1 MATEAIEATVDGRSV
16 RLTSLERVLWPEAGL
31 TKGWMLQAYTSLAP
45 VLLPH
50 LRGHPVTMWRY
61 PEGVHRQ
68 GWWQNEC
75 RGAPSWV
82 RVFAYTG
89 SDGRQHRHCVVDDLS
104 SLLWLVNLG
113 TIEIHPFPFTAED
126 PSTPRWLVF
135 DLDPG
140 APAGIR
146 EACRVAT
153 RVRDLLH
160 NAGLTSFVKTSGVK
174 GLHIVVPLNMPAGF
188 DETKAYARTMAA
200 FLVDELHD
208 LVVDRQTRSIR
219 QGKVLVDWLQND
231 RFRSTVA
238 PYSLRATPVPRVSAP
253 VTWDEI
259 EAVADGAPEGALSFG
274 VDDVLARIA
283 LDGDPFSGALTMR
296 QTLV

>member
-82 RVFAYTG
+82 RVFTYTG
-89 SDGRQHRHCVVDDLS
+89 SDGRQHRHCVIDDLS

-113 TIEIHPFPFTAED
+113 TVEIHPFPFTTVEPA
-126 PSTPRWLVF
+126 TPRWLVF

-153 RVRDLLH
+153 RVRELLRD
-160 NAGLTSFVKTSGVK
+160 AGLMSFAKTSGVK
-174 GLHIVVPLNMPAGF
+174 GLHIVVPLNSPAGF
-188 DETKAYARTMAA
+188 DETKAYARTLAA
-200 FLVDELHD
+200 FLADELHD
-208 LVVDRQTRSIR
+208 LVVDRQARSIR
-219 QGKVLVDWLQND
+219 AGKVLVDWLQND

-253 VTWDEI
+253 VGWDEV
-259 EAVADGAPEGALSFG
+259 EAVADGAPESALSFG
-274 VDDVLARIA
+274 VDDVLARVG
-283 LDGDPFSGALTMR
+283 LEGDPFSSVLTMR
-296 QTLV
+296 QTLI

>member
-16 RLTSLERVLWPEAGL
+16 RLTSLERVLWPEPGL

-89 SDGRQHRHCVVDDLS
+89 SDGRQHRHCVIDDLS

-113 TIEIHPFPFTAED
+113 TVEVHPFPFTAED

-146 EACRVAT
+146 EACHVAT
-153 RVRDLLH
+153 RVRDLLYD
-160 NAGLTSFVKTSGVK
+160 AGLTSFVKTSGVK
-174 GLHIVVPLNMPAGF
+174 GLHIVVPLNTPTGF

-200 FLVDELHD
+200 FLADELRN

-253 VTWDEI
+253 VAWDEI
-259 EAVADGAPEGALSFG
+259 EAVADGEPESALSFG